1 MNVETLK
8 TENALV
14 AAVSGRLDA
23 ASAAEFEEL
32 LSAAISAQNAPVV
45 CDLGAVPYISS
56 AGLRA
61 VLVIA
66 KRLQKQETPFAVC
79 GLNGM
84 VAEVF
89 RLSGFDRII
98 ATHADR
104 NAALAAI
111 GSGLPE

>member
-1 MNVETLK
+1 MKVETQK
-8 TENALV
+8 IENALV
-14 AAVSGRLDA
+14 AAVSGRLDG
-23 ASAAEFEEL
+23 ASASDFEEKFSGAL
-32 LSAAISAQNAPVV
+32 VGHGGSVV

-66 KRLQKQETPFAVC
+66 KRLSQADRSFLVC
-79 GLNGM
+79 GLSGP

-98 ATHADR
+98 LTHEDR
-104 NAALAAI
+104 EAALAALRL
-111 GSGLPE
+111 SE